1 MDLWLAFASTDGD
14 DMTFNDLIDRRG
26 TNSSKWD
33 KMEQLYGV
41 APEDGLAL

>member
-1 MDLWLAFASTDGD
+1 
-14 DMTFNDLIDRRG
+14 MTFNDLIDRRG

-41 APEDGLAL
+41 SAEGRAGDVDGRFRLCHCTLRH